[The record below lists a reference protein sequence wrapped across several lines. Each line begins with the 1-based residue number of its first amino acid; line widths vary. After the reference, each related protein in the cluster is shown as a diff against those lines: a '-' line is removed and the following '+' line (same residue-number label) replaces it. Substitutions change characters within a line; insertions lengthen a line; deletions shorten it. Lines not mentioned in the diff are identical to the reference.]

1 MPYLSPTSTFLSPCT
16 NPDFI
21 ADDDNT
27 TEEVVKSKLD
37 SLLFQKTLEIE
48 TKRENLIKK
57 KLKTDQMEEG
67 QLKRRLKYQ
76 VDKEYDK
83 VLGSPGDEERIL
95 HEAYQF
101 LMREFD
107 ARNKLHQ
114 VLISY
119 AHRILDFFYHFF
131 HEPSEQHKSRILT
144 QSCP

>member
-1 MPYLSPTSTFLSPCT
+1 MHIFVAQYLFYGIL
-16 NPDFI
+16 DFI

-114 VLISY
+114 VLI
-119 AHRILDFFYHFF
+119 LC
-131 HEPSEQHKSRILT
+131 T
-144 QSCP
+144 QNP

>member
-1 MPYLSPTSTFLSPCT
+1 MPYPTSTFLSPYPVLCIL
-16 NPDFI
+16 DFI

-114 VLISY
+114 VVLTYLMNTKSLSFY
-119 AHRILDFFYHFF
+119 PFF
-131 HEPSEQHKSRILT
+131 P
-144 QSCP
+144 